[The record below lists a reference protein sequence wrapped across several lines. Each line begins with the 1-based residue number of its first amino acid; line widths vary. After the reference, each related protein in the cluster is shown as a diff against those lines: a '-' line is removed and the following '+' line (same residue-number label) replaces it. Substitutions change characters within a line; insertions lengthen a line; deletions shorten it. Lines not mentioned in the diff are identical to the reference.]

1 MSVRILMLSAVVMLM
16 GIVPAYAD
24 HPKGN
29 IDAYMKAHEPY
40 FQVIDLPSAPPFE
53 LIDAKGNKVRLSD
66 FKNKV
71 VVLNFTSTHCQN
83 GCERQAAVIAD
94 IQQKVNITP
103 LKADVQFITISAD
116 LTNDAQDAMKNY
128 AQTHGFGGTNW
139 LFLTASKDA
148 NVATTRTLIEAYNI
162 RAELAENDQETEGV
176 VTHVID
182 KGGRFAA
189 KFHGLKFGPINLI
202 LYISGIIDN

>member
-1 MSVRILMLSAVVMLM
+1 MAVV
-16 GIVPAYAD
+16 PTYAD

-29 IDAYMKAHEPY
+29 IDAYMKAHEKY

-83 GCERQAAVIAD
+83 ACGQQAAVIAD
-94 IQQKVNITP
+94 IQQKINITA
-103 LKADVQFITISAD
+103 LKSDVQFITINAD
-116 LTNDAQDAMKNY
+116 PTNDAQDSMKNY
-128 AQTHGFGGTNW
+128 AQTNGFEATNW
-139 LFLTASKDA
+139 LFLTAPKDV
-148 NVATTRTLIEAYNI
+148 NEATTRALIEAYNI
-162 RAELAENDQETEGV
+162 RSEPVGSDQEIDSV

-182 KGGRFAA
+182 RDGRFAA
-189 KFHGLKFGPINLI
+189 KFHGLKFGTINLI

>member
-1 MSVRILMLSAVVMLM
+1 MSVRILMLSAVVMLL
-16 GIVPAYAD
+16 GIVPAYAA
-24 HPKGN
+24 HPNGN

-40 FQVIDLPSAPPFE
+40 FQLIDLPSSSPFE

-103 LKADVQFITISAD
+103 LKADVQFITISAGPTD
-116 LTNDAQDAMKNY
+116 DAQDAMKNY
-128 AQTHGFGGTNW
+128 AQTHGFGATNW

-176 VTHVID
+176 VTHIID

>member
-1 MSVRILMLSAVVMLM
+1 
-16 GIVPAYAD
+16 
-24 HPKGN
+24 
-29 IDAYMKAHEPY
+29 
-40 FQVIDLPSAPPFE
+40 VIDLPSAPPFE

-83 GCERQAAVIAD
+83 SCRQHAAVIAD
-94 IQQKVNITP
+94 IQQKINITA
-103 LKADVQFITISAD
+103 LKGDVQFITINAD
-116 LTNDAQDAMKNY
+116 LTNDAQDAMISY
-128 AQTHGFGGTNW
+128 AQTYGFEATNW
-139 LFLTASKDA
+139 LFLTSPKDA
-148 NVATTRTLIEAYNI
+148 NLVTTRTLVEAYNI
-162 RAELAENDQETEGV
+162 RSKPVVNDQEIDSV

-189 KFHGLKFGPINLI
+189 KFHGLKFGAINLI